1 MNEIG
6 IDVHGVAVLILTV
19 VALVLF
25 TRDRI
30 PLESSSLAILI
41 LLVAGFTLFPYVRD
55 GERLLAPADFF
66 AGFGS
71 EALVAICALMMVGK
85 ALETTGALQ
94 PLANVVSKAW
104 ATRPVLALLTTL
116 IAGASAVSDTVAGS
130 LTRRPMR
137 ATKGVLLR
145 A

>member
-6 IDVHGVAVLILTV
+6 IDVHGVAVLVLTV

-30 PLESSSLAILI
+30 PLESSSLAILTV
-41 LLVAGFTLFPYVRD
+41 LVAGFSLFPYEKD
-55 GERLLAPADFF
+55 GERILVASDFF

-71 EALVAICALMMVGK
+71 EALVAISVLMMVGK

-104 ATRPVLALLTTL
+104 TTPY
-116 IAGASAVSDTVAGS
+116 A
-130 LTRRPMR
+130 
-137 ATKGVLLR
+137 
-145 A
+145 